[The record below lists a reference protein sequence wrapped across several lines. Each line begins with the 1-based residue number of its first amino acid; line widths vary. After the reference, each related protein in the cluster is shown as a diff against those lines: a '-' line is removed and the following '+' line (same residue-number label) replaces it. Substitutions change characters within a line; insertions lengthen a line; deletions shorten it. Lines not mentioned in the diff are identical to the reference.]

1 MTKPRL
7 ANRRAR
13 LSFRGLSLRTRPLFL
28 TIALLAGLVGAGLY
42 VAPPAFRHWQLYAA
56 ADDPVALSGL
66 RLDAALTQGRL
77 SGEIEA
83 ALAARDADLADSFAA
98 LAQER
103 GLTVTSDQRA
113 RLAVLKDGSAM
124 LAVSD
129 FGQGFLS
136 GDRESEAGFAGALA
150 GDIVGFGD
158 LRDLA
163 VEGRKWLGGEAADPT
178 VLAFAAAGLALS
190 AATWVSLGGG
200 LPARNGLSLVKRASR
215 AKLLSPAL
223 AASLGRVAVDAV
235 DRPALAA
242 GLAAAA
248 RLDIAATRAAAG
260 GIIRPAAMTRLA
272 GLGQDA
278 GALYAR
284 GGQRGLRQV
293 LAVAEDAGDLRK
305 AARLAAAK
313 PSTLRATLKVLGRGA
328 FVLGAIG
335 MSALGWLFAAL
346 GYALAI
352 AMLAQRFGWWLGRKR
367 LPGREARAWAG

>member
-1 MTKPRL
+1 MTKAAPGRSPGASFVSGAGTLRIRSLLLTVILLPGL
-7 ANRRAR
+7 A
-13 LSFRGLSLRTRPLFL
+13 
-28 TIALLAGLVGAGLY
+28 GAGLFI
-42 VAPPAFRHWQLYAA
+42 APSAWRHWQLQAA
-56 ADDPVALSGL
+56 ADDPVALSAL
-66 RLDAALTQGRL
+66 RLDEALTQERL
-77 SGEIEA
+77 SAEIDA
-83 ALAARDADLADSFAA
+83 ALAARDADLAESFLA
-98 LAQER
+98 LADER
-103 GLTVTSDQRA
+103 GLDVASDQRA
-113 RLAVLKDGSAM
+113 RLATLKDGSAM
-124 LAVSD
+124 RAVSD
-129 FGQGFLS
+129 FGQGFLA
-136 GDRESEAGFAGALA
+136 GDRESDAGFAGALA
-150 GDIVGFGD
+150 GDVVGFGD

-178 VLAFAAAGLALS
+178 ILAFAAAGLALS

-200 LPARNGLSLVKRASR
+200 LPARSGLSLVKGASR

-278 GALYAR
+278 GAIYAR

-305 AARLAAAK
+305 AARFAAAK
-313 PSTLRATLKVLGRGA
+313 PSTMRATLKVLGRGA
-328 FVLGAIG
+328 LVLGAIG
-335 MSALGWLFAAL
+335 MSALGWLFALL
-346 GYALAI
+346 GYALAV
-352 AMLAQRFGWWLGRKR
+352 AMLAQRFGWWLGRKLR
-367 LPGREARAWAG
+367 PRRRARA